1 METKEKS
8 KGETVKEVREVKNT
22 KAEKIT
28 TAKSTNRF
36 KRKPLL

>member
-8 KGETVKEVREVKNT
+8 KSENVKEVRKVKNT
-22 KAEKIT
+22 KAEKVT

>member
-1 METKEKS
+1 MEIKEKS

-22 KAEKIT
+22 KAEKT
-28 TAKSTNRF
+28 ATAKSANRF

>member
-8 KGETVKEVREVKNT
+8 KDETVKEVREVKNT
-22 KAEKIT
+22 KAEKT
-28 TAKSTNRF
+28 GTAKSVNRF